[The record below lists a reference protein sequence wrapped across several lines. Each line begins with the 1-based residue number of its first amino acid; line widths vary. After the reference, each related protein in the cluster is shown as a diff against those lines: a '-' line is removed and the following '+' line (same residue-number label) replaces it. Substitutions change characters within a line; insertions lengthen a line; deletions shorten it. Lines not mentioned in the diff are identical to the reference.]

1 MTLPNG
7 TDLSG
12 FLLGFKNIRHPRAPR
27 PAPRRE
33 CRARLP
39 TALHTSYPGCT
50 SLSRNV
56 LHSKVWDVN
65 RTQQGTKEFF
75 NRQEDEISNSDIL
88 AEVTLECVSFEVTKH
103 FQE

>member
-1 MTLPNG
+1 
-7 TDLSG
+7 
-12 FLLGFKNIRHPRAPR
+12 
-27 PAPRRE
+27 
-33 CRARLP
+33 
-39 TALHTSYPGCT
+39 
-50 SLSRNV
+50 